1 MLLEIQ
7 TLAFISSLT
16 FLVQLIALFVQYTLN
31 RTYYGIGWCLLGS
44 AFNALGVIF
53 MPMVT
58 IKSLLPLAMI
68 ANPLIVIGQILF
80 YIGMVRFLDR
90 KENRRVLL
98 SIVAAFLIIYYYFM
112 FGKNEISGRGF
123 ALTVTF
129 TVISSMTAFVLF
141 RHKDRLFSGSANFTA
156 IVFAAFGLFSAI
168 RTVII
173 LVSPPIRQYS
183 DQGLILILSF
193 VVPLITGL
201 LWTFGFIIM
210 VNQRLNGE
218 NLEEK
223 EKLQLIFNTSPDAAV
238 ISRLTDGLVVDINAG
253 FSIMSGY
260 TKAEMINNSTITV
273 NVWHNIDDR
282 NIFINELIDKGIC
295 ENLDFV
301 FQRKDGSLLNG
312 SISAKIITIHGE
324 AHIVSVV
331 HDITKSK
338 QAEEVI
344 RESEELHRSIL
355 NASPDGIAITD
366 MKVCIQV
373 VSPAAK
379 KMFGFEPEYDR
390 FNGTPLLDYIVPED
404 RERAKSNILKMSKS
418 DYSGP
423 NEYHGVRKDGS
434 IFDIE
439 VNSGVIHDANRQPV
453 KMVFVVRDITERKQA
468 EQQIQQLVQQLEVE
482 KKTAQINANTDS
494 LTGLANRRNFDQ
506 ILSTEFY
513 RLKRSGSPM
522 SLIMLDV
529 DYFKNFND
537 KYGHLAGDNCL
548 RQIGSTLRTYVGRV
562 TDIVARYGGEEFV
575 ALLPDTD
582 HHGAEVLAER
592 LRKKVEALAIPHSG
606 SDISKF
612 VTVSLG
618 VVTVPTARLT
628 SPEQVVALA
637 DGAMYCAKKA
647 GRNRVSVT
655 AENSKLEIYEI
666 DNVDSLR

>member
-1 MLLEIQ
+1 
-7 TLAFISSLT
+7 
-16 FLVQLIALFVQYTLN
+16 
-31 RTYYGIGWCLLGS
+31 
-44 AFNALGVIF
+44 
-53 MPMVT
+53 MV
-58 IKSLLPLAMI
+58 K
-68 ANPLIVIGQILF
+68 
-80 YIGMVRFLDR
+80 
-90 KENRRVLL
+90 
-98 SIVAAFLIIYYYFM
+98 
-112 FGKNEISGRGF
+112 
-123 ALTVTF
+123 TV
-129 TVISSMTAFVLF
+129 
-141 RHKDRLFSGSANFTA
+141 
-156 IVFAAFGLFSAI
+156 
-168 RTVII
+168 
-173 LVSPPIRQYS
+173 
-183 DQGLILILSF
+183 
-193 VVPLITGL
+193 
-201 LWTFGFIIM
+201 
-210 VNQRLNGE
+210 
-218 NLEEK
+218 EEK